1 MRIKILEQVIELENH
16 PSSIGELF
24 TKIEEKLENTGQIF
38 SHLTIDGNEIFTD
51 YAQYLMQNIAEIQEI
66 VVGTKSFRELL
77 TETMG
82 TAQEYLKRATPEVEK
97 LCDEFYRGP
106 TEDSWSK
113 FAQLLEGLEWL
124 LQVVTAVD
132 TYTLVTENQHPYAQ
146 LGTEFQKKAKELQEA
161 MENTDYV
168 LIGDLLRY
176 EFIPIFSSFSKTI
189 EQALTT
195 EGLAN
200 DLN

>member
-24 TKIEEKLENTGQIF
+24 TKIEEELENTGQIF
-38 SHLTIDGNEIFTD
+38 SHLTIDGTQIFTD

-77 TETMG
+77 TETMA
-82 TAQEYLKRATPEVEK
+82 TAQEYLIRATPEIEK
-97 LCDEFYRGP
+97 LCDEFYQGP
-106 TEDSWSK
+106 TEESWGK

-132 TYTLVTENQHPYAQ
+132 TYTLATENQHPYEQ
-146 LGTEFQKKAKELQEA
+146 LNTEFQEKTKELQEA
-161 MENTDYV
+161 MKNTDYV

-176 EFIPIFSSFSKTI
+176 ELIPMFSSLSDAL